1 MKISALAKLTSA
13 LLIAGCVALLA
24 TSHYAIQKLKVGSET
39 YSRIVLG
46 KDLIADI
53 LPPPE
58 YIIESYLEVTLA
70 LNDPAS
76 VASRR
81 ERLATLRKDYDT
93 RHAFWLEQD
102 FAARDTLT
110 EGAHEPAVRF
120 WKLAEET
127 FLPALERGD
136 METARRA
143 YAELSTAYAAHRAKI
158 DETVQGANEF
168 VAQTEADA
176 RSQERAIMAAVW
188 ILSGLMLALLVAS
201 SIGLS
206 KGLVAPIVRITSSMG
221 GLARGDL
228 STSIPFLGR
237 TDEIGDMAQGLE
249 AFKETLLAQQRSDA
263 TAASEARAKA
273 ARDRRRLELTEK
285 FDQAIG
291 AIINSVTSASSDL
304 GSTAET
310 LSRSAQEVSAQST
323 AVAAA
328 SDQASVSVSTVAG
341 SADQLT
347 AAIREIS
354 TQVHEA
360 SKVASEASAQAEQ
373 TTALMRNLN
382 DAAARVGAIVELIRG
397 VASQTNLLALNA
409 TIEAARAGEAGRG
422 FAVVAQEVKTLSE
435 QTAKATQEITGQIT
449 AIQGSTQQAFTC
461 VTGIASTIDQMNAI
475 AGTIAAA
482 VEEQNAVTQEIANNV
497 RQASEGTAEVARNI
511 NGVAQS
517 TESSSSGAAH
527 VLSSARHLSDHA
539 ATLRT
544 EVECFL
550 KDVHAA

>member
-13 LLIAGCVALLA
+13 LLIAGCFALLA
-24 TSHYAIQKLKVGSET
+24 TSHYAIQKLKVGGDT
-39 YSRIVLG
+39 YARIVLG

-70 LNDPAS
+70 LNDPSS

-120 WKLAEET
+120 WKLTEET
-127 FLPALERGD
+127 LLPALESGD

-143 YAELSTAYAAHRAKI
+143 YADISAAYAAHRAKI

-168 VAQTEADA
+168 VAGTEADA
-176 RSQERAIMAAVW
+176 RSQERWIMLAVW
-188 ILSGLMLALLVAS
+188 ILSGLMLALLIASAVA
-201 SIGLS
+201 LS
-206 KGLVAPIVRITSSMG
+206 KGLVTPIVRITKAMG
-221 GLARGDL
+221 GLSRGEL
-228 STSIPFLGR
+228 ATAIPFLGR
-237 TDEIGDMAQGLE
+237 QDEIGDMAKGLE
-249 AFKETLLAQQRSDA
+249 SFKKALLAQQRADAIVTSD
-263 TAASEARAKA
+263 TKAKA
-273 ARDRRRLELTEK
+273 ARDRRRLEITEK
-285 FDQAIG
+285 FDQVVST
-291 AIINSVTSASSDL
+291 IIKSVTNASSDL
-304 GSTAET
+304 GTTAET

-422 FAVVAQEVKTLSE
+422 FAVVAQEVKALSE
-435 QTAKATQEITGQIT
+435 QTAKATEEITGQIT
-449 AIQGSTQQAFTC
+449 AIQGSTQQAFAC
-461 VTGIASTIDQMNAI
+461 VTGIASTIGQMNAI

-482 VEEQNAVTQEIANNV
+482 VEQQDAVTQEIANNV

-517 TESSSSGAAH
+517 TESSSGGAAQ
-527 VLSSARHLSDHA
+527 VLSSARHLSEQA

-544 EVECFL
+544 EVESFL
-550 KDVHAA
+550 KGVHAA